1 MTGFAALRE
10 LDDAALRRAIVELYA
25 PGAVEP
31 DVAALCRALA
41 GRALTVA
48 VPGGAVEVDLGDW
61 TSIIMIRLG
70 GWEPHLAGLAAA
82 LVGPGAVAI
91 DVGAHVGTW
100 TLLLAARVGPGG
112 RVIAFEPYPPSAAR
126 ARAAVIGA
134 GVGDRV
140 RVIEAA
146 VGDRGGRAPLYGG
159 ADPMLRSLVADD
171 GAAGA
176 ASAAGAS
183 DDVAVTTLDAV
194 MAPDGP
200 DGLDVL
206 DAPVDFVKID
216 SEGLELAVLRGGRR
230 LLARGAPAIL
240 IELHVEQLA
249 RHGGSLAE
257 LLAELDR
264 QGFTAFDLRPDGDAL
279 RVEALRGPPT
289 THHLL
294 ARRDPRPFTVGLRPP
309 P

>member
-41 GRALTVA
+41 GRALTIA

-82 LVGPGAVAI
+82 LVGPGAVAV

-112 RVIAFEPYPPSAAR
+112 RVVAFEPYAPSAAR
-126 ARAAVIGA
+126 ARAAVLGA

-146 VGDRGGRAPLYGG
+146 VGDRVGRAPLYGG

-171 GAAGA
+171 HE
-176 ASAAGAS
+176 ASAPA
-183 DDVAVTTLDAV
+183 DVAVTTLDAV
-194 MAPDGP
+194 MAPDG
-200 DGLDVL
+200 L
-206 DAPVDFVKID
+206 DAVDGAVDFVKID

-294 ARRDPRPFTVGLRPP
+294 ARRDPRPFSVGLRPP
-309 P
+309 

>member
-1 MTGFAALRE
+1 MTGFAALRQ

-31 DVAALCRALA
+31 DVAALCQALA
-41 GRALTVA
+41 GRALTIA

-82 LVGPGAVAI
+82 LVGPGAVAV

-112 RVIAFEPYPPSAAR
+112 RVVAFEPYAPSAAR
-126 ARAAVIGA
+126 ARAAVLGA

-146 VGDRGGRAPLYGG
+146 VGDRVGRAPLYGG

-171 GAAGA
+171 DQTGAVGA
-176 ASAAGAS
+176 PV
-183 DDVAVTTLDAV
+183 DVAVTTLDAV

-200 DGLDVL
+200 DALDAL

-249 RHGGSLAE
+249 RHGGSMAE
-257 LLAELDR
+257 LLDELDR

-294 ARRDPRPFTVGLRPP
+294 ARRDPRPFTVGLRPSP
-309 P
+309 